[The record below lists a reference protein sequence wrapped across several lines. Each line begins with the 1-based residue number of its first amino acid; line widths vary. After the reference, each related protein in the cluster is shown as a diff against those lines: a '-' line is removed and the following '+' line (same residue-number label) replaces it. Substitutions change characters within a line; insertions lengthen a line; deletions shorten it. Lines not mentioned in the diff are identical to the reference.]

1 LVPIVPIAIGIGIG
15 AWSLALEPED
25 RSRIEDDPPAIHCIT
40 GGRISY
46 ISSLTEFNPMKPI
59 LTLILCFYS
68 AAIMAQTEMQHVE
81 KLKADA
87 VAEVEKNAVL
97 GQQIND
103 MLFSFSELGFQEYET
118 FTYLTTLLERNGFKI
133 QKGVAGIPTAWIA
146 TWGSGK
152 PVIALGSDVDCIPKA
167 SQKPGVAYHDP
178 LVDGAPGH
186 GEGHNSGQ
194 ALNIISALALK
205 KIMEREKISGT
216 IMLWPGI
223 AEELVGTKAY
233 YVRAGYFK
241 DVDACIFT
249 HVANNL
255 GVGYGDAGSNG
266 LVSVRFNFEGA
277 AAHAAGAPWRG
288 RSALD
293 AVELMNIGWN
303 YRREHLELTQ
313 RSHYVIPDGGDQP
326 NVVPSKAAVWYY
338 FRERTYPDI
347 KKLFDIGVK
356 IAEGAAMMTDTKFTY
371 EVLGSAWPGHFNK
384 PIAIAMYE
392 NMKKVGLP
400 QWSEADQLLAKAT
413 QLELKAPRTQGL
425 ATKIDTIGMPAP
437 VGSVSVMGRQLMSM
451 GGGSDDIADISWSLP
466 TVVLRYP
473 SNIPGLPGHHWS
485 NAISMATPIAHKGIV
500 YGAKAEVMTLLD
512 MLLKPE
518 IIKNAWEYYRT
529 EQTKDQKYTP
539 LIGEKDQPAIYLNQ
553 KIMSEYVPKLKPL
566 YYNPAKYKT
575 YLEQLGITYPTVR
588 PDQKEAVS
596 KLKPAA
602 KD

>member
-1 LVPIVPIAIGIGIG
+1 MKKYLLSFFATAFV
-15 AWSLALEPED
+15 LAV
-25 RSRIEDDPPAIHCIT
+25 
-40 GGRISY
+40 
-46 ISSLTEFNPMKPI
+46 
-59 LTLILCFYS
+59 S
-68 AAIMAQTEMQHVE
+68 AQETQKKIE
-81 KLKADA
+81 KLKSEAALA
-87 VAEVEKNAVL
+87 VEMNATL

-118 FTYLTTLLERNGFKI
+118 SNYLTGLLEKNGFKI
-133 QKGVAGIPTAWIA
+133 EKGVAGVPTAWIA

-178 LVDGAPGH
+178 IVEGAPGH

-194 ALNIISALALK
+194 ALNIIAALAIK
-205 KIMEREKISGT
+205 KIMERERISGT
-216 IMLWPGI
+216 LMLWPGI
-223 AEELVGTKAY
+223 AEELVATKAY

-249 HVANNL
+249 HVGDNL
-255 GVGYGDAGSNG
+255 GVSYGDAGNTG

-303 YRREHLELTQ
+303 FRREHLELTQ
-313 RSHYVIPDGGDQP
+313 RSHYVISDGGDQP

-338 FRERTYPDI
+338 FRERTYPNI

-356 IAEGAAMMTDTKFTY
+356 MAEGAALMTDTKFTY
-371 EVLGSAWPGHFNK
+371 DILGSAWPGHFNK
-384 PIAIAMYE
+384 PMAEAMYK
-392 NMKKVGLP
+392 NIKRVGLP
-400 QWSEADQLLAKAT
+400 TWSSEDQLLAKAS
-413 QLELKAPRTQGL
+413 QIELGAPKKEGL
-425 ATKIDTIGMPAP
+425 ALKLDTMGMPSRIGM
-437 VGSVSVMGRQLMSM
+437 VNVMGSQMMTM

-466 TVVLRYP
+466 TIVLRYP

-500 YGAKAEVMTLLD
+500 YGAKAEAMTLID
-512 MLLKPE
+512 LLLNPV
-518 IIKNAWEYYRT
+518 IIKDAWDYYRN

-539 LIGEKDQPAIYLNQ
+539 LVGEKDLPAIYLNK
-553 KIMSEYVPKLKPL
+553 KIMTEYAPKLKET
-566 YYNPAKYKT
+566 YYNPEKYKT
-575 YLEQLGITYPTVR
+575 YLEQLGIQYPTVR
-588 PDQKEAVS
+588 QDQKEAVQ
-596 KLKPAA
+596 KLGEKA
-602 KD
+602 KK

>member
-1 LVPIVPIAIGIGIG
+1 MKKLLI
-15 AWSLALEPED
+15 LALAFAG
-25 RSRIEDDPPAIHCIT
+25 AI
-40 GGRISY
+40 
-46 ISSLTEFNPMKPI
+46 
-59 LTLILCFYS
+59 
-68 AAIMAQTEMQHVE
+68 AAIAQPELQIAE
-81 KLKADA
+81 KLKAEA
-87 VAEVEKNAVL
+87 AKEIEKNAVL

-103 MLFSFSELGFQEYET
+103 MLFSFAELGFQEIET
-118 FTYLTTLLERNGFKI
+118 QTYLTTLLEKNGFKI
-133 QKGVAGIPTAWIA
+133 QKGIAHVPTAWIA

-178 LVDGAPGH
+178 MIEGAPGH

-194 ALNIISALALK
+194 ALNIISALAVK
-205 KIMEREKISGT
+205 KIMEREKIQGT

-223 AEELVGTKAY
+223 AEELLGTKAY
-233 YVRAGYFK
+233 YVRDGYFK

-255 GVGYGDAGSNG
+255 GVGYGDSGGNG
-266 LVSVRFNFEGA
+266 MISVKFSFEGA

-303 YRREHLELTQ
+303 FRREHLELTQ
-313 RSHYVIPDGGDQP
+313 RSHYVISDGGDQP
-326 NVVPSKAAVWYY
+326 NVVPSKASVWYY

-356 IAEGAAMMTDTKFTY
+356 MAEAASMMTDTKYSY
-371 EVLGSAWPGHFNK
+371 EILGSAWPGHFNK
-384 PIAIAMYE
+384 PIAMAMYE
-392 NMKKVGLP
+392 NMKMVGLP
-400 QWSEADQLLAKAT
+400 KWSEEDQLLAKAT
-413 QLELKAPRTQGL
+413 QIEMKAPKIEGL
-425 ATKIDTIGMPAP
+425 ATKLDTLSLPSP
-437 VGSVSVMGRQLMSM
+437 VGSVNIMGTRMMAM

-500 YGAKAEVMTLLD
+500 YGAKAEAMTILD

-518 IIKNAWEYYRT
+518 ILKNAWEYYRN
-529 EQTKDQKYTP
+529 EQTKDIKYEP
-539 LIGEKDQPAIYLNQ
+539 LVTDKDQPAVYLNQ
-553 KIMSEYVPKLKPL
+553 KIMSEYAPKLKPL

-575 YLEQLGITYPTVR
+575 YLDQLGIKYPTIR
-588 PDQKEAVS
+588 ADQKEAID
-596 KLKPAA
+596 KLETK
-602 KD
+602 K

>member
-1 LVPIVPIAIGIGIG
+1 
-15 AWSLALEPED
+15 
-25 RSRIEDDPPAIHCIT
+25 
-40 GGRISY
+40 
-46 ISSLTEFNPMKPI
+46 MKKY
-59 LTLILCFYS
+59 LILPLCLLASTIF
-68 AAIMAQTEMQHVE
+68 AQTEVQQVE
-81 KLKADA
+81 KLKAEA
-87 VAEVEKNAVL
+87 ALEVEKNAVL

-118 FTYLTTLLERNGFKI
+118 FTYLTNLLEKNGFKI
-133 QKGVAGIPTAWIA
+133 QKGVAGVPTAWIA

-178 LVDGAPGH
+178 IVEGAPGH

-216 IMLWPGI
+216 LMLWPGI

-255 GVGYGDAGSNG
+255 GVGYGDGGGNG

-303 YRREHLELTQ
+303 FRREHLELTH
-313 RSHYVIPDGGDQP
+313 RSHYVISDGGDQP

-347 KKLFDIGVK
+347 KKLFDVGVK
-356 IAEGAAMMTDTKFTY
+356 VAEGAALMTDTKFTY
-371 EVLGSAWPGHFNK
+371 DVLGSAWPGHFNK
-384 PIAIAMYE
+384 PIAVAMYA

-400 QWSEADQLLAKAT
+400 KWSDEDQLLAKAT
-413 QLELKAPRTQGL
+413 QIELKAPKTDGL
-425 ATKIDTIGMPAP
+425 ATKIDSISLPAP
-437 VGSVSVMGRQLMSM
+437 VGSINVMGRQLMSM

-518 IIKNAWEYYRT
+518 ILKNAWEYYRT
-529 EQTKDQKYTP
+529 EQTKDQKYVP

-553 KIMSEYVPKLKPL
+553 KIMADYAPKLKPT
-566 YYNPAKYKT
+566 YYNPAKYKS
-575 YLEQLGITYPTVR
+575 YLDQLGIIYPTLR
-588 PDQKEAVS
+588 PDQKEAVM
-596 KLKPAA
+596 KLPK
-602 KD
+602 K

>member
-1 LVPIVPIAIGIGIG
+1 MKNRLACLLLLIG
-15 AWSLALEPED
+15 
-25 RSRIEDDPPAIHCIT
+25 
-40 GGRISY
+40 
-46 ISSLTEFNPMKPI
+46 
-59 LTLILCFYS
+59 S
-68 AAIMAQTEMQHVE
+68 AAVAQPETNRLE
-81 KLKADA
+81 KLKAEA
-87 VAEVEKNAVL
+87 AAEVEKNAVL

-103 MLFSFSELGFQEYET
+103 MLFSFSELGFQEWET
-118 FTYLTTLLERNGFKI
+118 FNYLTNLLEKQGFKVER
-133 QKGVAGIPTAWIA
+133 GVAGVPTAWIA
-146 TWGSGK
+146 RWSNGSGK

-178 LVDGAPGH
+178 IVEGAPGH

-216 IMLWPGI
+216 LMLWPGI
-223 AEELVGTKAY
+223 AEELVGTKAFY
-233 YVRAGYFK
+233 IRAGYFK

-255 GVGYGDAGSNG
+255 GVGYGDAGYNG
-266 LVSVRFNFEGA
+266 LVSVRFNFEGS

-303 YRREHLELTQ
+303 FRREHLELTQ

-347 KKLFDIGVK
+347 KKLFDTGLK
-356 IAEGAAMMTDTKFTY
+356 IAEGAALMTDTKFTY
-371 EVLGSAWPGHFNK
+371 EILGSAWPGHFNK
-384 PIAIAMYE
+384 PIAEAMYA
-392 NMKKVGLP
+392 NIQKVGLP
-400 QWSEADQLLAKAT
+400 SWSADDQLLAKAT
-413 QLELKAPRTQGL
+413 QIEMKAPKIEGL
-425 ATKIDTIGMPAP
+425 AGKLDTIGLPAP
-437 VGSVSVMGRQLMSM
+437 TGSVNVMGRQLMSM

-512 MLLKPE
+512 MMLKPE
-518 IIKNAWEYYRT
+518 IIANAWTYYRE
-529 EQTKDQKYTP
+529 EQTKDQKYIP
-539 LIGEKDQPAIYLNQ
+539 LIGEKDTPAIHLNK
-553 KIMSEYVPKLKPL
+553 KISDEFTPRLKPF

-575 YLEQLGITYPTVR
+575 YLDQLGIVYPTVKPEQR
-588 PDQKEAVS
+588 ETIRKLDEKS
-596 KLKPAA
+596 KK
-602 KD
+602 